1 MLCLFCLSCVCL
13 FIFVYYVIIKFYCN
27 LKMNSCELMFFL
39 IMFVIILLINLIE
52 VSFVFVVV
60 ELIGLNDDYFNV
72 F

>member
-1 MLCLFCLSCVCL
+1 
-13 FIFVYYVIIKFYCN
+13 
-27 LKMNSCELMFFL
+27 MNSCELMFFL